1 MIIIMKRW
9 LMSGLVLVFML
20 FAVNTSGFANAAAS
34 GSDDEMQDR
43 DRIVAEY
50 IANNPNAVLEIPFTE
65 AQMKEAEIR
74 KDITI
79 SKIHKVV
86 SKGDLLQ
93 VQVNGSIVNAPPY
106 MSVTMGR

>member
-1 MIIIMKRW
+1 MKRG
-9 LMSGLVLVFML
+9 LMPGLVLALML
-20 FAVNTSGFANAAAS
+20 ITVSTGGFANAAAS

-93 VQVNGSIVNAPPY
+93 VQVNGSIVNAPP
-106 MSVTMGR
+106 T